1 MPKGFC
7 IFAPMQTLVIATRS
21 SPLAL
26 WQAHFVAR
34 SLEAA
39 GFQTK
44 IHALE
49 TIGDKKLEV
58 SLSKIGE
65 KGVFTQELEQLLIRG
80 DAHLAVHS
88 AKDMPSKLPESLE
101 IIAFTERENPC
112 DVLVS
117 SKADAN
123 LSQNLKVGTSST
135 RRVAILKRY
144 FPHLE
149 TVTVRGNLQTRFRKM
164 EEGHCDALLLAFAG
178 VSRMGFSDAISQE
191 LDPSIFTP
199 AVGQGSLAIEISSS
213 LSSDLKSAIKN
224 ALNHEETHLDLIAE
238 RAFLRVMDG
247 GCSVPVFA
255 YARLKGEKRILSGG
269 IVSLDGKEEIR
280 FVGETTDI
288 NTKESA
294 ILLGVQVAK
303 EILLQGG
310 DSILSKIKQ
319 DLHP

>member
-1 MPKGFC
+1 
-7 IFAPMQTLVIATRS
+7 MQTLVIATRS

-26 WQAHFVAR
+26 WQAHFVAQ

-44 IHALE
+44 IQSLE

-65 KGVFTQELEQLLIRG
+65 KGVFTQELEQLLFRG
-80 DAHLAVHS
+80 EAHLAVHS
-88 AKDMPSKLPESLE
+88 AKDLPSKLPEGLE
-101 IIAFTERENPC
+101 IIAFSERENPC

-117 SKADAN
+117 NHANAN
-123 LSQNLKVGTSST
+123 LNQKLRIGTSST

-144 FPHLE
+144 FPHLK

-164 EEGHCDALLLAFAG
+164 EEGHCDALMLAFAG
-178 VSRMGFSDAISQE
+178 VSRMGFSDAITQE
-191 LDPSIFTP
+191 LDPSIFIP

-213 LSSDLKSAIKN
+213 LSSDLKSAIRST
-224 ALNHEETHLDLIAE
+224 LNHEESQLDLIAE

-247 GCSVPVFA
+247 GCSVPVFG
-255 YARLKGEKRILSGG
+255 YARIKGDKRVLSGG

-280 FVGETTDI
+280 FTGETTEV
-288 NTKESA
+288 NSREASVM
-294 ILLGVQVAK
+294 LGVQVAK
-303 EILLQGG
+303 EILLLGG

>member
-26 WQAHFVAR
+26 WQAHFVAQ

-44 IHALE
+44 IQSLE

-65 KGVFTQELEQLLIRG
+65 KGVFTQELEQLLFRG
-80 DAHLAVHS
+80 EAHLAVHS
-88 AKDMPSKLPESLE
+88 AKDLPSKLPEGLE
-101 IIAFTERENPC
+101 IIAFSERENPC

-117 SKADAN
+117 NHANAN
-123 LSQNLKVGTSST
+123 LNQKLRIGTSST

-144 FPHLE
+144 FPHLK

-164 EEGHCDALLLAFAG
+164 EEGHCDALMLAFAG
-178 VSRMGFSDAISQE
+178 VSRMGFSDAITQE
-191 LDPSIFTP
+191 LDPSIFIP

-213 LSSDLKSAIKN
+213 LSSDLKSAIRST
-224 ALNHEETHLDLIAE
+224 LNHEESQLDLIAE

-247 GCSVPVFA
+247 GCSVPVFG
-255 YARLKGEKRILSGG
+255 YARIKGDKRVLSGG

-280 FVGETTDI
+280 FTGETTEV
-288 NTKESA
+288 NSREASVM
-294 ILLGVQVAK
+294 LGVQVAK
-303 EILLQGG
+303 EILLLGG